1 MLSSTEQS
9 DARTSEIM
17 GRYLDR
23 ADTLI
28 EALPYIQRLFGKTI
42 VVKYGG
48 AAMTSGDLTRFILE
62 DVTLLRFVGMNPVL
76 IHGGGPDINRMLKA
90 LSIESQFIDGLRV
103 TDDDT
108 MEVVQMVLAGKIN
121 KGIVAQMNSM
131 GAQAVG
137 LCGIDGSILRA
148 RKQERDDGID
158 LGNVG
163 EVTSVNAGLLETL
176 TGQGY
181 IPVIAPV
188 GVGEDGESYNIN
200 ADVAAS
206 AVAGAL
212 KAEKLIYLT
221 DTDGIRTR
229 LDDPESLLY
238 VTSKTDILN
247 MIADGRIAG
256 GMLPKATSCL
266 EALAAGVN
274 RAHILNGTIPHPL
287 ILEIFT
293 DSGIGTMV
301 TG

>member
-1 MLSSTEQS
+1 M
-9 DARTSEIM
+9 A
-17 GRYLDR
+17 RYLDR
-23 ADTLI
+23 ADTLV
-28 EALPYIQRLFGKTI
+28 EALPYIRRLFGKTI

-48 AAMTSGDLTRFILE
+48 AAMRSEELTRSILE

-76 IHGGGPDINRMLKA
+76 IHGGGPEINRMLEA
-90 LSIESQFIDGLRV
+90 LDIESHFVDGLRV
-103 TDDDT
+103 TDDAT
-108 MEVVQMVLAGKIN
+108 MDVVQMVLAGKIN
-121 KGIVAQMNSM
+121 KGIVAEMNSM
-131 GAQAVG
+131 GAQAIG
-137 LCGIDGSILRA
+137 MCGIDGNVLQA
-148 RKQERDDGID
+148 RKQQRNDGVD

-163 EVTSVNAGLLETL
+163 EVTGVNAKLLHTL
-176 TGQGY
+176 TSEGY

-188 GVGEDGESYNIN
+188 GVGENGESYNIN
-200 ADVAAS
+200 ADVAAA
-206 AVAGAL
+206 AVASAL
-212 KAEKLIYLT
+212 EAEKLIYLT

-229 LDDPESLLY
+229 LNDPESLLY

-256 GMLPKATSCL
+256 GMLPKASSCL
-266 EALAAGVN
+266 KALASGVH